1 MFRVRWAMSA
11 LNELTNLWVSAGSER
26 RRAITSAT
34 QAVDREL
41 AFNPQDKGESRADDD
56 ARIFFAPP
64 LGILFQVDQPR
75 AIAHIVRVWT
85 F

>member
-1 MFRVRWAMSA
+1 MFRVRWAKSA
-11 LNELTNLWVSAGSER
+11 LNELTNHWVNADSER

-41 AFNPQDKGESRADDD
+41 AFNPQDKGESRPDD

-64 LGILFQVDQPR
+64 LGILFQVEQPS
-75 AIAHIVRVWT
+75 AIVRVTRVWT